1 MRLGF
6 PFFARVVVIA
16 GIAAT
21 SLAVLSVRA
30 DDLKLK
36 DGTKISGTIVGFDDN
51 SFKVKTNYGFAVV
64 QKDQVASIVITPAV
78 KTEDAE
84 KKSDASAEKNQAS
97 VPAKPAKS
105 DVTATTATSDSPAQ
119 PHANAGPAGDSA
131 SAGKATSAPEPSAKK
146 LNATP
151 AKINEPSSPKSDA
164 AHGVTPVSGAA
175 PATSATPAV
184 SASASAAPPIAAS
197 PPKPATPEPI
207 RESVNGNTYTNETY
221 GFQMYKPPDWEVI
234 ASASTLMPGAI
245 AAMGTGDQNTYLLVG
260 QGPAG
265 KTIASD
271 EDAADHRLRGIME
284 NFRPLEVQHVTV
296 AGFPAIQR
304 RFRGS
309 VDQHDWSGVVVLVPR
324 GTQLYTI
331 FGMTIA
337 DTDLV
342 QIQENVIARAISS
355 LQFIKQ

>member
-1 MRLGF
+1 MRI
-6 PFFARVVVIA
+6 AVRRCACVAVI
-16 GIAAT
+16 GGLAAT
-21 SLAVLSVRA
+21 SFAVRPATA

-131 SAGKATSAPEPSAKK
+131 SAAKAASAPAPAAKK
-146 LNATP
+146 TNATA
-151 AKINEPSSPKSDA
+151 AKITDPSTPKGDA

-175 PATSATPAV
+175 PATSAPPAV

-197 PPKPATPEPI
+197 PTKPATP
-207 RESVNGNTYTNETY
+207 
-221 GFQMYKPPDWEVI
+221 
-234 ASASTLMPGAI
+234 
-245 AAMGTGDQNTYLLVG
+245 
-260 QGPAG
+260 
-265 KTIASD
+265 
-271 EDAADHRLRGIME
+271 
-284 NFRPLEVQHVTV
+284 
-296 AGFPAIQR
+296 
-304 RFRGS
+304 
-309 VDQHDWSGVVVLVPR
+309 
-324 GTQLYTI
+324 
-331 FGMTIA
+331 
-337 DTDLV
+337 
-342 QIQENVIARAISS
+342 
-355 LQFIKQ
+355 